1 MDKGYSGVIAFWEGF
16 SIIQIIASVYLYLM
30 HSMLDTVPG
39 DRIVALNKA
48 DRFSIAT
55 AVTLLG
61 KMDNK

>member
-1 MDKGYSGVIAFWEGF
+1 
-16 SIIQIIASVYLYLM
+16 
-30 HSMLDTVPG
+30 MLDTVPG